1 MGSLGRI
8 KFLEPEDWFDKGYG
22 IVGGTNDTNMEFGF
36 QIMPWR
42 VGPACVESGADHS
55 RRCSGRMSEGRT
67 QTDGRPR
74 LCSPLCLWLRVLQIV

>member
-8 KFLEPEDWFDKGYG
+8 KFLESEDWFDKGYG

-42 VGPACVESGADHS
+42 VGPALWSLAPIIADVALEECLKADTN
-55 RRCSGRMSEGRT
+55 RRTSKAV
-67 QTDGRPR
+67 
-74 LCSPLCLWLRVLQIV
+74 LPLMPMASRVLQIV